1 MTDKPKISAPTVAA
15 QRHAD
20 KHRCRWADSSDP
32 DYVRYHDEEW
42 GRAVHDDRLLF
53 EMLILEGAQA
63 GLSWAI
69 VLRKRAGYLRAFAN
83 FDPRKVA
90 RFDARRRAALRRD
103 PGIVRNRLKIEATV
117 SNAAAFLAVQREFGS
132 FDRYLWSFV
141 GGRPVLRGRRVS
153 TPARTALSDRVS
165 RDLSQRG
172 FRFVGSTIIYAYLQA
187 VGVVNDHA
195 PACFLHVRPASGVRA
210 ALRQPKKA
218 SSLRRGVRL
227 R

>member
-1 MTDKPKISAPTVAA
+1 MAKKAYAPE
-15 QRHAD
+15 RSN
-20 KHRCRWADSSDP
+20 KRCGWAESDDP
-32 DYVRYHDEEW
+32 EYVRYHDEEW
-42 GRAVHDDRLLF
+42 GRPVHNDRLLF

-63 GLSWAI
+63 GLSWSTI
-69 VLRKRAGYLRAFAN
+69 LRKRAGYRRAFAN

-117 SNAAAFLAVQREFGS
+117 TNAAAFLAVQREFGS

-141 GGRPVLRGRRVS
+141 DGQPVPRRGRAAL
-153 TPARTALSDRVS
+153 PARTALSDAVS
-165 RDLSQRG
+165 KDLARRG

-195 PACFLHVRPASGVRA
+195 PDCFLKAGVG
-210 ALRQPKKA
+210 LR
-218 SSLRRGVRL
+218 
-227 R
+227 

>member
-1 MTDKPKISAPTVAA
+1 MIGQMEPKLKGSAAGARLIDRP
-15 QRHAD
+15 
-20 KHRCRWADSSDP
+20 RCRWANSQDA

-42 GRAVHDDRLLF
+42 GWPVHDDRLLF

-83 FDPRKVA
+83 FNVRKVA
-90 RFDARRRAALRRD
+90 RFDALRRAALRRD
-103 PGIVRNRLKIEATV
+103 PSIVRNRLKIEATV
-117 SNAAAFLAVQREFGS
+117 TNAVAFLAVQREFGS

-141 GGRPVLRGRRVS
+141 GGRPVLRGQRGS
-153 TPARTALSDRVS
+153 IPARTALSDQIS
-165 RDLSQRG
+165 KDLIRRG

-195 PACFLHVRPASGVRA
+195 RTCFLFVKPSAVPRA
-210 ALRQPKKA
+210 PGRKGGGGP
-218 SSLRRGVRL
+218 RRVRL

>member
-1 MTDKPKISAPTVAA
+1 MANKSRTSALEVSPAA
-15 QRHAD
+15 AA
-20 KHRCRWADSSDP
+20 RCRWAQSGDA

-42 GRAVHDDRLLF
+42 GRPVHDDRLLF

-69 VLRKRAGYLRAFAN
+69 VLRKRAGYVRAFAD

-103 PGIVRNRLKIEATV
+103 PSIVRNRLKIEATV
-117 SNAAAFLAVQREFGS
+117 TNAVAFLAVQREFGS

-141 GGRPVLRGRRVS
+141 GGRPVLRGQRGS
-153 TPARTALSDRVS
+153 TPARTALSDQIS
-165 RDLSQRG
+165 KDLVRRG

-187 VGVVNDHA
+187 VGVVNDHDRT
-195 PACFLHVRPASGVRA
+195 CFLHVNARASGR
-210 ALRQPKKA
+210 KA
-218 SSLRRGVRL
+218 SGGPRRMRL
-227 R
+227 K